1 MALKPDDPL
10 LKPFGEWLAQRL
22 DNVDKQLLQAMS
34 DTVGLGK
41 WTVFEQP
48 MKKHAPEFTRL
59 SEGAF
64 RLSRREQY
72 EIAGNELCRLV
83 KSGELSFPGV
93 DFEKGIAKQ
102 PSH

>member
-22 DNVDKQLLQAMS
+22 EKVDKQLLQAMS

-41 WTVFEQP
+41 WTVFEQA
-48 MKKHAPEFTRL
+48 MKKHGAEFTRF

-72 EIAGNELCRLV
+72 EVAGNELCRLV
-83 KSGELSFPGV
+83 RIGELAFPGV
-93 DFEKGIAKQ
+93 DFEKGIAKS
-102 PSH
+102 PSN